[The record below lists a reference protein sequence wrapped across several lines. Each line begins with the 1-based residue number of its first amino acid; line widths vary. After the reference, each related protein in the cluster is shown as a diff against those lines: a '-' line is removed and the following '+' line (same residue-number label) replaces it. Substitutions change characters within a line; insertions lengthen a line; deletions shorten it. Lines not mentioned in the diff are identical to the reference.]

1 MKKSSAAGKSGQSS
15 DSNINEHDTPL
26 PGSNSSAT
34 PSVLPSP
41 VTSRAS
47 SAAGVSRPSSAAAV
61 AFQQASVAY
70 HEAVMAKRLDIVQE
84 MQASLTDTTTVAYQ
98 SVAAYS
104 HYLEGLR
111 CKLCCELFVALPG
124 VFLPDHV
131 RHAHNSQ
138 GMGADAHMPNM
149 FGMVPDHVT
158 HTNNIR
164 AWMLTHAPIMSLC
177 CLQHPRCIVCIQH
190 RKKIKL

>member
-1 MKKSSAAGKSGQSS
+1 MKKSSSAGKSGQPNGTNISEHDIPPP
-15 DSNINEHDTPL
+15 DSNTT
-26 PGSNSSAT
+26 AT
-34 PSVLPSP
+34 PSILPSP

-104 HYLEGLR
+104 YYLEGLHFTQ
-111 CKLCCELFVALPG
+111 KTLAYLLQSVL
-124 VFLPDHV
+124 LPDHV
-131 RHAHNSQ
+131 KCAHSFN
-138 GMGADAHMPNM
+138 GHDAIA
-149 FGMVPDHVT
+149 HVSDMARLHRNT
-158 HTNNIR
+158 PVASLHKKDKAKAVN
-164 AWMLTHAPIMSLC
+164 LC
-177 CLQHPRCIVCIQH
+177 CCCRYLSRFGF
-190 RKKIKL
+190 

>member
-15 DSNINEHDTPL
+15 DSNINEHDAPY
-26 PGSNSSAT
+26 PGSNT
-34 PSVLPSP
+34 TSVLPSP

-47 SAAGVSRPSSAAAV
+47 SAAGASRPSSAAAV

-104 HYLEGLR
+104 HYLEGLH
-111 CKLCCELFVALPG
+111 CKICCELFVALPG
-124 VFLPDHV
+124 VLLPDHV
-131 RHAHNSQ
+131 KHIMALVE
-138 GMGADAHMPNM
+138 M
-149 FGMVPDHVT
+149 
-158 HTNNIR
+158 HT
-164 AWMLTHAPIMSLC
+164 
-177 CLQHPRCIVCIQH
+177 
-190 RKKIKL
+190 